1 MTGANLPT
9 DPAALWEDETVRRRE
24 FPVCAEKV
32 FLAHAAVCAVPR
44 VAAQA
49 EADFAWGMT
58 TFRQPYDDIL
68 RDLRRTREAAARFLP
83 GALPEEIALLGPT
96 SLGLSQ
102 VAGGLDWKTGDEVV
116 YYGDD
121 YPANVYPWTNL
132 GETRG
137 VVPVALRPARPGEIT
152 PELVAAALTP
162 RTRLVALASASFL
175 AGYRVDV
182 DAIGAWLRE
191 RGVLFCVDAIQT
203 MGAFPIPV
211 GHVDFLAADAHK
223 WLLGPLAA
231 GVLYVKREHFARLR
245 PILFGTN
252 ARSPDFVPLEN
263 GRIELPDDAR
273 RYESGV
279 LNCGPLAGMRAA
291 MELMLA
297 VGPER
302 VSERIAGHVGRLAT
316 GLREL
321 GFTFLGPTEGPNASG
336 ILTAAHPQVA
346 DGRELVRALERAGIA
361 ASPRRDRAGR
371 WHVRF
376 SPHFYNVET
385 ELDHAVAVLRQ
396 VVG

>member
-1 MTGANLPT
+1 MTTAFT
-9 DPAALWEDETVRRRE
+9 DHPAALWEDETIRRRE
-24 FPVCAEKV
+24 FPVCAERV
-32 FLAHAAVCAVPR
+32 FLAHAAVCAIPR
-44 VAAQA
+44 AAAQA

-58 TFRQPYDDIL
+58 TFRRPYDETL
-68 RDLRRTREAAARFLP
+68 RDLRHTREAAARFLP
-83 GALPEEIALLGPT
+83 GADAEEIAFLGPT

-102 VAGGLDWKTGDEVV
+102 VAGGLDWWRGDEVV
-116 YYGDD
+116 LYGDD

-132 GETRG
+132 AETRG
-137 VVPVALRPARPGEIT
+137 VVPVALHPARPGELT
-152 PELVAAALTP
+152 PELVAAAITP

-175 AGYRVDV
+175 AGYRIDV
-182 DAIGAWLRE
+182 DAIGALLRA

-211 GHVDFLAADAHK
+211 ANVDFLAADAHK

-245 PILFGTN
+245 PILLGTN

-291 MELMLA
+291 MDLLLA

-302 VSERIAGHVGRLAT
+302 VAGRIAGHVSRLAA

-321 GFTFLGPTEGPNASG
+321 GFDFLGPTDGPNASG
-336 ILTAAHPQVA
+336 ILTAFHPRVP
-346 DGRELVRALERAGIA
+346 DGRELVKALERAGIS

-385 ELDHAVAVLRQ
+385 ELDAAVDALRRSL
-396 VVG
+396 

>member
-1 MTGANLPT
+1 MTPTLPA
-9 DPAALWEDETVRRRE
+9 DPAALWTDETVRRRE

-32 FLAHAAVCAVPR
+32 FLAHAAVCAIPR

-58 TFRQPYDDIL
+58 TFRRSYDEIL

-102 VAGGLDWKTGDEVV
+102 VAGGLPWRAGDEVI

-132 GETRG
+132 AETRG
-137 VVPVALRPARPGEIT
+137 VVPVALQPLRPGEIT
-152 PELVAAALTP
+152 PELVSAALTP

-175 AGYRVDV
+175 AGYRPDV
-182 DAIGAWLRE
+182 DAIGARLRA

-211 GHVDFLAADAHK
+211 ANVDFLAADAHK

-252 ARSPDFVPLEN
+252 ARAPDFVPLEG

-291 MELMLA
+291 MDLLLA

-302 VSERIAGHVGRLAT
+302 VAARIAGHVARLA
-316 GLREL
+316 GNLGEL
-321 GFTFLGPTEGPNASG
+321 GFEFLGPTEGPNASG
-336 ILTAAHPQVA
+336 ILTASHPHVP
-346 DGRELVRALERAGIA
+346 DGRELVKALEAERSS
-361 ASPRRDRAGR
+361 ASPRRDRSGR

-376 SPHFYNVET
+376 SPHFYNVDA
-385 ELDHAVAVLRQ
+385 ELDHAVAVVRQ
-396 VVG
+396 ALG